1 MSTKTGPSMTDPM
14 PPTAP
19 MSPGS
24 EAAAATRGNALPIG
38 TRLREFEVL
47 NVVGEGGFGI
57 VYLAQD
63 HTLGRLVA
71 LKEFMPA
78 SLAVRTQGLA
88 VQVRQGARETYDLG
102 LRSFVNEARLL
113 AQFDLPTVVRVYQFW
128 EDNGTAYIV
137 MPFYRG
143 ALLSDWI
150 NAKARREPL
159 PCDDEVWLRKHFLAP
174 VLGALD
180 TLHAVQCYHRD
191 LAPDNILLSED
202 GQKPVLLD
210 FGAARHVIGNA
221 TQKLTAF
228 VKPGYAPIEQ
238 YGEIGDI
245 AAKQGPWTD
254 IYGLAAVLYHLI
266 AGSPPAAAPTRLL
279 RDPMPALITIGR
291 GRYTD
296 QLLSAIDAGLA
307 IRPEH
312 RPQSISLWRAI
323 LGDNLQEGSGGAG
336 SRLAL
341 VDYEEARPAGPSG
354 VPAGGPG
361 GSASAGTATP
371 GARKDAGAGAS
382 GWRSGEGETGAPAA
396 FASSLPGT
404 NTLASATGAP
414 SALNLD
420 FSSATSRVL
429 GRTAFM
435 PFEAAAGSGT
445 APASTPN
452 PLGTRRADSN
462 ATRTGAAAGGQGRT
476 SAAGEPSRFFDAG
489 APEAQAAPASLYTHP
504 PVDMAGETTRQMR
517 HLTDKDESSRPDE
530 VVTPEGRSEP
540 GTVSPVPSPGSALRR
555 HAGLRS
561 TLGWIGLVCCFT
573 LASALWL
580 VPERWL
586 PGADSGLPAATS
598 PSNPGASAPVAGAE
612 TGTRAGESVIVAGTA
627 LAAAADDAPSMC
639 ASVLQRAAESLP
651 ISDEELIRYERDC
664 IR

>member
-1 MSTKTGPSMTDPM
+1 MTDTVPR
-14 PPTAP
+14 TAP
-19 MSPGS
+19 ISAGS
-24 EAAAATRGNALPIG
+24 EAAAAPRGNALPIG

-78 SLAVRTQGLA
+78 SLAVRAHGLS
-88 VQVRQGARETYDLG
+88 VQIRQGGRETFELG

-143 ALLSDWI
+143 VLLSDWI
-150 NAKARREPL
+150 GAKARREPL
-159 PCDDEVWLRKHFLAP
+159 PCDDEVWLRKNFLAP

-266 AGSPPAAAPTRLL
+266 AGSPPPAAPTRLL
-279 RDPMPALITIGR
+279 RDPMPALVTIGR

-312 RPQSISLWRAI
+312 RPQSVALWRAI
-323 LGDNLQEGSGGAG
+323 IGDSPHEGSGSGAN
-336 SRLAL
+336 RLAL
-341 VDYEEARPAGPSG
+341 VDYEEVRPDG
-354 VPAGGPG
+354 
-361 GSASAGTATP
+361 
-371 GARKDAGAGAS
+371 
-382 GWRSGEGETGAPAA
+382 
-396 FASSLPGT
+396 
-404 NTLASATGAP
+404 ATGAP

-420 FSSATSRVL
+420 FSGATGRVL
-429 GRTAFM
+429 GRATYSTFETAGAGAAV
-435 PFEAAAGSGT
+435 PVGTDDARHVDKTPAAA
-445 APASTPN
+445 AP
-452 PLGTRRADSN
+452 L
-462 ATRTGAAAGGQGRT
+462 AAAIRA
-476 SAAGEPSRFFDAG
+476 SAAGEPSRFLGEDD
-489 APEAQAAPASLYTHP
+489 AQAQAQPPSLYTDLP
-504 PVDMAGETTRQMR
+504 ADSTGATTRQMR
-517 HLTDKDESSRPDE
+517 HVTERDETPAHGQDPSSKRQDDP
-530 VVTPEGRSEP
+530 
-540 GTVSPVPSPGSALRR
+540 VSDGVVPSLSSALRR
-555 HAGLRS
+555 PVGLRS
-561 TLGWIGLVCCFT
+561 TLGWIGLVGCFAIASAMWLAPPRWVPWAESPIRPEARSPMT
-573 LASALWL
+573 GTTTAPPGAAAGATTDVAGPAAAALASAAGDTLTL
-580 VPERWL
+580 CQSILHRA
-586 PGADSGLPAATS
+586 ADS
-598 PSNPGASAPVAGAE
+598 
-612 TGTRAGESVIVAGTA
+612 
-627 LAAAADDAPSMC
+627 M
-639 ASVLQRAAESLP
+639 P
-651 ISDEELIRYERDC
+651 ISDDELVRYEKDC